1 MTRCVGRFKDG
12 NAVNIEADGII
23 RDGDTVEVWR
33 RIPIEKVLEKGV
45 VYETVGVFAEK
56 VIDYIYMSESKGETK

>member
-23 RDGDTVEVWR
+23 RDGDTIEIWR
-33 RIPIEKVLEKGV
+33 RVPLEKVLEKGV

>member
-23 RDGDTVEVWR
+23 RDGETVEVWR
-33 RIPIEKVLEKGV
+33 RVPLEKVLEKGV

>member
-23 RDGDTVEVWR
+23 RDGDTVEIWR
-33 RIPIEKVLEKGV
+33 RVPLDMVLKRGV
-45 VYETVGVFAEK
+45 VYETVGVFAENA
-56 VIDYIYMSESKGETK
+56 IDYLYMSESKGETK

>member
-23 RDGDTVEVWR
+23 RDGDTIEIWR
-33 RIPIEKVLEKGV
+33 RVPLEKVLEKGI

-56 VIDYIYMSESKGETK
+56 VIDYLYMSESKGETK

>member
-12 NAVNIEADGII
+12 NDVNIEADGII
-23 RDGDTVEVWR
+23 RDGDTVEIWR
-33 RIPIEKVLEKGV
+33 RVPLEKVLEKGV

>member
-12 NAVNIEADGII
+12 NTVNIEADGII
-23 RDGDTVEVWR
+23 RDGETVEVWKR
-33 RIPIEKVLEKGV
+33 VPIEKVLEKGV
-45 VYETVGVFAEK
+45 IYETVGVFAEK

>member
-23 RDGDTVEVWR
+23 RDGDTIEIWR
-33 RIPIEKVLEKGV
+33 RVPLAKVLEKGV

>member
-1 MTRCVGRFKDG
+1 MKRCVGRFKDG

-23 RDGDTVEVWR
+23 RDGDTIEVWR
-33 RIPIEKVLEKGV
+33 RVPLDKVLEKGV

-56 VIDYIYMSESKGETK
+56 VIDYLYMSESKGETK